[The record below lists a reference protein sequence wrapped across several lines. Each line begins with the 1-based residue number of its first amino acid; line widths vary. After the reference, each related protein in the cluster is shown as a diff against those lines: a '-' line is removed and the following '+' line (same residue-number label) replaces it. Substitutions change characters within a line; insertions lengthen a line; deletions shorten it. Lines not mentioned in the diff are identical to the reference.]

1 MKITPSIT
9 RFFSGSKII
18 TRLSARTT
26 TRDNSPSITRTCFV
40 EFEKRWWNTILVLL
54 RMRWG
59 SLTCAYLGR
68 GILYI
73 ASPSHIPSLLS
84 SSPTLFIYSLT
95 STPNLSYPLIYLL
108 IYFSYLLLFFFLYFL
123 SFSLLHLSLASL
135 FPSPFK
141 IFHSTQNIFNIFHFY
156 FHFYYIY
163 LHLKYFKHVYLGHFT
178 FYLCLL
184 YLNLLLLHLYFFFSF
199 LASFRLSPGLS
210 LTLLFSALAFSVS
223 A

>member
-108 IYFSYLLLFFFLYFL
+108 IYFSYLLLFFFFISFL
-123 SFSLLHLSLASL
+123 SL
-135 FPSPFK
+135 
-141 IFHSTQNIFNIFHFY
+141 
-156 FHFYYIY
+156 YYIY
-163 LHLKYFKHVYLGHFT
+163 
-178 FYLCLL
+178 
-184 YLNLLLLHLYFFFSF
+184 LLHLYFHLHLRYFIPPKTSLTFFISISTF
-199 LASFRLSPGLS
+199 ITSIFISNISNTFILD
-210 LTLLFSALAFSVS
+210 TLLFIFVFCILIFFFYIFISFSHF
-223 A
+223 